1 MRKIV
6 TLVLIVVCFAVSWAV
21 KDDFFPSR
29 STLTEAASSPSLQG
43 VATSPFG
50 SAQAT
55 AGPVNSRGGSPL
67 SAEGQKLRQER
78 IALAS
83 ARYEQA
89 QLTYNAYRDETRYP
103 FTSRP
108 IADAPDQVRPFDP
121 VVSEGL
127 VRNERGEP
135 VKGVVLRL
143 GQDRVH
149 LSGKDAAKFTVQA
162 VDESGKVLPL
172 VITRATAQSV
182 PAGTQSKQVSAA
194 LEFSDNGQN
203 SATAVDDVARDGI
216 FSARLSPA
224 SQGFVGFS
232 GAIQTVIYLRVDGK
246 EGLATIDVNY
256 SEGTAATWGSIREAK
271 EQGSLNFYLKADITT
286 AGQYLVSARVDDANG
301 KPFAILRFNDNAAV
315 GQQEF
320 KLQLFGLLIR
330 DKRPAFPLKLR
341 DVSGHLRIPDSF
353 PDRLMMAPRPG
364 VVHTSRSYSAE
375 SFSADEWSDEQRDRY
390 LTEYGKDVDRTRQ
403 ELEQLGIK

>member
-6 TLVLIVVCFAVSWAV
+6 TLVLVVVCLAVWWAV
-21 KDDFFPSR
+21 EDDFFPSR
-29 STLTEAASSPSLQG
+29 STLTQASSATVLQG
-43 VATSPFG
+43 VAASPFAG
-50 SAQAT
+50 AQSDVSSAT
-55 AGPVNSRGGSPL
+55 LRGNSPL
-67 SAEGQKLRQER
+67 SPEGQKLRQEQ
-78 IALAS
+78 IALLS
-83 ARYEQA
+83 ARYELA
-89 QLTYNAYRDETRYP
+89 QTTYNAYRDETRYP
-103 FTSRP
+103 FSSRP
-108 IADAPDQVRPFDP
+108 IAEAPDQIRPFDP

-127 VRNERGEP
+127 MRSERGES
-135 VKGVVLRL
+135 VKGLILRV

-172 VITRATAQSV
+172 LIMRATAQSV

-232 GAIQTVIYLRVDGK
+232 GAIQTVIHMRVDGK
-246 EGLATIDVNY
+246 EGFATIDVNY

-271 EQGSLNFYLKADITT
+271 EQGSLNFYLKADIAT

-301 KPFAILRFNDNAAV
+301 KPFAILRFNEDVAV

-341 DVSGHLRIPDSF
+341 DISGHLRIPDSF
-353 PDRLMMAPRPG
+353 PDRLMMAQRSG
-364 VVHTSRSYSAE
+364 VVHTSRSYQAE

-390 LTEYGKDVDRTRQ
+390 LTEYGKDVDRTRK
-403 ELEQLGIK
+403 ELEQLGLK